1 MIPTVFPVLVS
12 PVTLPPV
19 ILPPVILPP
28 VWSTWEADPTD
39 LKLAGSHP
47 RGGSWELTRRRSAK
61 RAVQLKRV
69 GHPRPSPVFVP
80 AVSLVHI
87 LRVTPPGG
95 GLNALRPDGRG
106 IDLAKRGDEVR
117 KLFYAAFARG
127 LVKDGFDPE
136 EALQEVFK
144 GLLARNRG
152 TCPFDV
158 TKSSFGH
165 YVHIVTRCVLA
176 NFVRKEKTRTLYET
190 PSETLRS
197 GSSFDDG
204 GSSTSGAWEGVSPA
218 NQEHTPR
225 ALVHLLEGV
234 REHIPE
240 GCDPSR
246 LAVALDHMAQG
257 HTKREAAL
265 QAGVDS
271 KHLAIVLEHLRAGLP
286 RRTAT

>member
-1 MIPTVFPVLVS
+1 MTATMLMFPVTEIPALRIALCAEPPIWETWEGLPSRSGWRRAVLPPAGVSVSFRRRKSLPRVGGDPALSLIQAMRVVS
-12 PVTLPPV
+12 P
-19 ILPPVILPP
+19 
-28 VWSTWEADPTD
+28 
-39 LKLAGSHP
+39 
-47 RGGSWELTRRRSAK
+47 RRE
-61 RAVQLKRV
+61 
-69 GHPRPSPVFVP
+69 
-80 AVSLVHI
+80 
-87 LRVTPPGG
+87 
-95 GLNALRPDGRG
+95 NALREDGRG

-127 LVKDGFDPE
+127 LIKDGIDPE
-136 EALQEVFK
+136 EALQEVYK
-144 GLLARNRG
+144 GLLSRNRG

-218 NQEHTPR
+218 NQEYTPR

-257 HTKREAAL
+257 YTKREAAL

-271 KHLAIVLEHLRAGLP
+271 KHLAVVLEHLRAGLP